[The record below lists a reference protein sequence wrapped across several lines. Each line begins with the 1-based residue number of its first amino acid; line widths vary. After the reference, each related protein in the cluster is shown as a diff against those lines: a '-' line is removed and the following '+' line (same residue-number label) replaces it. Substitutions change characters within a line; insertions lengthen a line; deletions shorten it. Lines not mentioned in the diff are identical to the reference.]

1 MTQRRVLF
9 YVQHLLGIGHLKRA
23 ATIARALA
31 AQDLGVTIV
40 SGGHD
45 IPGLN
50 LGDAHLVQL
59 PSTRA
64 TDLYFKELVD
74 ADDRPIDVDWKQRRA
89 DALFDAYR
97 AADAHVLMFEL
108 FPFGRRQMRFE
119 IEPVLQDAI
128 TSSRRPVIVSSV
140 RDILVAQ
147 AKPERNDEM
156 LGRVARYF
164 DHVLIHGDQRLIPF
178 DRTFPL
184 ADRIQD
190 KLHYTGYVVDRTGR
204 GAINTGQGR
213 DEVIVSAGGGAVG
226 ADLLK
231 VAIAARPLTA
241 LAAHTW
247 RILVGVTVDQPTFD
261 GIAALA
267 GPGIIVERAR
277 ADFTALV
284 TNSALSISQG
294 GYNTVM
300 EVLEAG
306 TRAVIVPYA
315 GGAETEQTLRAH
327 ELARR
332 TPIQVVAE
340 NALAAQ
346 TLAHA
351 VDAAWRREP
360 PANAMIDTNGAEVSA
375 ALIAGWARSAPW
387 S

>member
-1 MTQRRVLF
+1 MTHRVLF

-23 ATIARALA
+23 ATLTRAMMDRGL
-31 AQDLGVTIV
+31 QVTIV
-40 SGGHD
+40 SGGQD

-50 LGDAHLVQL
+50 IGSAEFVQL

-64 TDLYFKELVD
+64 TDLFFKELVD
-74 ADDRPIDVDWKQRRA
+74 DDNQPIDGDWKERRA
-89 DALFDAYR
+89 EALLAAYR
-97 AADAHVLMFEL
+97 AASAHLIMFEL

-128 TSSRRPVIVSSV
+128 ASKHRPVVVSSV

-147 AKPERNDEM
+147 KKPERGDEM
-156 LGRVARYF
+156 FQRVRDFF
-164 DHVLIHGDQRLIPF
+164 DHVLIHGDENLIPF

-184 ADRIQD
+184 ADRIRD

-204 GAINTGQGR
+204 GAINTGQGW

-231 VAIAARPLTA
+231 TAIAARPLSKMTNR
-241 LAAHTW
+241 TW
-247 RILVGVTVDQPTFD
+247 RILVGVTVDQAAFD
-261 GIAALA
+261 DLAAMA
-267 GPGIIVERAR
+267 GPGIIVERSR
-277 ADFTALV
+277 PDFTALV
-284 TNSALSISQG
+284 TNAALSISQG

-315 GGAETEQTLRAH
+315 GGAETEQTLRAK

-332 TPIQVVAE
+332 TPIEVVDE
-340 NALAAQ
+340 RSLSPQ
-346 TLAHA
+346 TLAAA
-351 VDAAWRREP
+351 VDTAWRRDP
-360 PANAMIDTNGAEVSA
+360 PENSMLDTDGAANAA
-375 ALIAGWARSAPW
+375 AAIADWAAAVEW
-387 S
+387 A

>member
-1 MTQRRVLF
+1 MTERRVLF

-74 ADDRPIDVDWKQRRA
+74 ADDRPIDADWKQRRA

-128 TSSRRPVIVSSV
+128 ASSRRPVIVSSV

-284 TNSALSISQG
+284 TNAALSISQG

-340 NALAAQ
+340 STLAAQ

-360 PANAMIDTNGAEVSA
+360 PANTMIDTNGAEVSA

>member
-1 MTQRRVLF
+1 MSARRVFF

-23 ATIARALA
+23 ATITRALEA
-31 AQDLGVTIV
+31 RGLAVTVV
-40 SGGHD
+40 SGGND

-50 LGDAHLVQL
+50 IGAAHLVQL

-64 TDLYFKELVD
+64 TDLFFKQLVD
-74 ADDRPIDVDWKQRRA
+74 EDDRPIDSDWKQRRA
-89 DALFDAYR
+89 AALFEAYR

-119 IEPVLQDAI
+119 IEPVLQHAI
-128 TSSRRPVIVSSV
+128 ASTRRPVVVSSV

-147 AKPERNDEM
+147 DKPERNDEM
-156 LGRVARYF
+156 LDRVERYF
-164 DHVLIHGDQRLIPF
+164 DHVLIHGDARLIPF

-184 ADRIQD
+184 AERIRD

-204 GAINTGQGR
+204 GSINTGQGQ

-226 ADLLK
+226 ADLLRT
-231 VAIAARPLTA
+231 AIAARPLTA
-241 LAAHTW
+241 LRDRTW
-247 RILVGVTVDQPTFD
+247 RILVGFGVDQDAFD
-261 GIAALA
+261 ALA
-267 GPGIIVERAR
+267 VLAGTGIVIERGR
-277 ADFTALV
+277 PDFTALV
-284 TNSALSISQG
+284 TNAALSISQG

-315 GGAETEQTLRAH
+315 GGAETEQTLRAR
-327 ELARR
+327 ELAHR

-340 NALAAQ
+340 RALTPASLAQ
-346 TLAHA
+346 A
-351 VDAAWRREP
+351 VDEAWRQAP
-360 PANAMIDTNGAEVSA
+360 PANTTIDTDGATTTA
-375 ALIAGWARSAPW
+375 AIVAGWADALPW

>member
-74 ADDRPIDVDWKQRRA
+74 ADDRPIDADWKQRRA
-89 DALFDAYR
+89 DALLDAYR

-128 TSSRRPVIVSSV
+128 ASSRRPVIVSSV

-247 RILVGVTVDQPTFD
+247 RILVGVAVDQPTFD

-284 TNSALSISQG
+284 TNAALSISQG

-340 NALAAQ
+340 STLAAQ

-360 PANAMIDTNGAEVSA
+360 PANTMIDTNGAEVSA